1 MLEKNMLIEFSVENF
16 RSIRNK
22 QTLSLVASNLS
33 ENKTQKNS
41 IFSIGSMSL
50 LKTAF
55 IYGANASGKSNLIKA
70 LKSMEQIIIKSATIE
85 DKDLPVLPFL
95 LNEQSSNKPTE
106 FEIIFVENGIKY
118 QYGFSATKER
128 IYDEW
133 LFAYPK
139 GKPQLWFSREYDFE
153 LSQTYWEYG
162 SNFKGNK
169 KVWEQAT
176 RNDAL
181 FLSIAIQLN
190 SDSLK
195 PIHNWFLK
203 KLNIRS
209 NNKGS
214 SILSKRY
221 CDSIEKKS
229 EILNFMK
236 AADLGIDDFSLEKG
250 ESKISF
256 PDEIPSELKELI
268 TWDQNNKI
276 LTAHQTDSGDQI
288 NFDLEKDESEGT
300 QRMFSL
306 SASFLSSFKEG
317 GIIFIDE
324 LDCSLHPQI
333 VYFILQQFCCPKI
346 NTANAQLIF
355 TTHDVSLL
363 SENSIIRRDQVWFV
377 NKNEKQESELYP
389 LTEFHIRTDMKFE
402 KAYLS
407 GRFGALP
414 NIYLDYLNQMDD

>member
-1 MLEKNMLIEFSVENF
+1 
-16 RSIRNK
+16 
-22 QTLSLVASNLS
+22 
-33 ENKTQKNS
+33 
-41 IFSIGSMSL
+41 
-50 LKTAF
+50 
-55 IYGANASGKSNLIKA
+55 
-70 LKSMEQIIIKSATIE
+70 
-85 DKDLPVLPFL
+85 
-95 LNEQSSNKPTE
+95 
-106 FEIIFVENGIKY
+106 
-118 QYGFSATKER
+118 
-128 IYDEW
+128 
-133 LFAYPK
+133 
-139 GKPQLWFSREYDFE
+139 
-153 LSQTYWEYG
+153 
-162 SNFKGNK
+162 
-169 KVWEQAT
+169 
-176 RNDAL
+176 
-181 FLSIAIQLN
+181 
-190 SDSLK
+190 
-195 PIHNWFLK
+195 
-203 KLNIRS
+203 
-209 NNKGS
+209 
-214 SILSKRY
+214 
-221 CDSIEKKS
+221 
-229 EILNFMK
+229 MK